1 MNSRQRGYNIITISL
16 LELIISIMIFLYISK
31 IDYIFE
37 QSGLII
43 NLLDILGCAGLIF
56 GINAFIK
63 RKFIMKLSLKIL
75 YPVYFNDNII
85 VSIIDYLSIFILFIM
100 IGYGIFNIVKIIR
113 KKEIK

>member
-56 GINAFIK
+56 GIN
-63 RKFIMKLSLKIL
+63 L
-75 YPVYFNDNII
+75 YFKE
-85 VSIIDYLSIFILFIM
+85 DYL
-100 IGYGIFNIVKIIR
+100 NRNR
-113 KKEIK
+113 KKIWFFVK